1 MKNFIKFGLA
11 SLLISTI
18 SACSTTSHLSKTN
31 SQATQ
36 TQTSF
41 ILVNAKKNSTESDKY
56 FQNALITQLQK
67 NNIVLD
73 EKNADTEIKYDLTF
87 NEGNRAL
94 RYFVGFGAG
103 KATGN
108 VKVSLLEIPTTT
120 PLASVNTD
128 ASLSMGALGGD
139 ANTVLNNAAK
149 DIAKKINEAEI
160 FKKSN

>member
-1 MKNFIKFGLA
+1 MKNFINFGCA
-11 SLLISTI
+11 SFLVATI
-18 SACSTTSHLSKTN
+18 SACSTTTHLSK
-31 SQATQ
+31 SDPQATQ
-36 TQTSF
+36 TQASF
-41 ILVNAKKNSTESDKY
+41 TLVNAKDSTTESDKY
-56 FQNALITQLQK
+56 FQDALITQLQK

-87 NEGNRAL
+87 DEGNRAL

-108 VKVSLLEIPTTT
+108 VKMSLLGKPTTT
-120 PLASVNTD
+120 SIASVNTD
-128 ASLSMGALGGD
+128 ASLSMGAFGGD
-139 ANTVLNNAAK
+139 AKIVLNNAAK